1 MIKNLLRKNKP
12 APLFCAALVCL
23 LAVSA
28 CKKDQPP
35 PPAAQGP
42 KPAPVQAQV
51 VQKPVSSAQAAAAP
65 AVNQFDFSK
74 KKDPF
79 KPLITV
85 KAAPADNA
93 GPGGM
98 PLRNALPLH
107 SFDVNQFK
115 LIGIIIGGKDSQA
128 MVTDPGGKGYVL
140 KTGMTIGKNG
150 GKVSAITSRS
160 VDVIEQFRDD
170 NGRVRKQTIKLT
182 LPRKQ

>member
-12 APLFCAALVCL
+12 APFLCAALVCL
-23 LAVSA
+23 LALSA

-35 PPAAQGP
+35 PAALAP
-42 KPAPVQAQV
+42 KPAPVQAKA

-79 KPLITV
+79 RPLITV

-93 GPGGM
+93 GPGGK

-115 LIGIIIGGKDSQA
+115 LIGIITGGKDSQA

-150 GKVSAITSRS
+150 GKVAAITSRS
-160 VDVIEQFRDD
+160 VDVVEQFRDD
-170 NGRVRKQTIKLT
+170 NGRVRSQTIKLT

>member
-12 APLFCAALVCL
+12 APFLCAALVCL
-23 LAVSA
+23 LALSA

-35 PPAAQGP
+35 PAALAP
-42 KPAPVQAQV
+42 KPAPVQIKAI
-51 VQKPVSSAQAAAAP
+51 QKPVSSAQAAAAP
-65 AVNQFDFSK
+65 ASSQFDFSK

-79 KPLITV
+79 KPFITV

-93 GPGGM
+93 GPAGRS
-98 PLRNALPLH
+98 LRNALPIH

-115 LIGIIIGGKDSQA
+115 LIGIISAGKDSQA

-140 KTGMTIGKNG
+140 KTGMTIGRNG
-150 GKVSAITSRS
+150 GKVVAITSRN
-160 VDVIEQFRDD
+160 VDVVEQFRDD
-170 NGRVRKQTIKLT
+170 NGRVRKETIKLT

>member
-1 MIKNLLRKNKP
+1 MIKNLLRKNKS
-12 APLFCAALVCL
+12 AQFVCAALVCL

-35 PPAAQGP
+35 PPVAQSP
-42 KPAPVQAQV
+42 KAAPVQAKA
-51 VQKPVSSAQAAAAP
+51 VQKPVSSVQAAAAP

-79 KPLITV
+79 KPFITV
-85 KAAPADNA
+85 KTAPADNA
-93 GPGGM
+93 GPGGRS
-98 PLRNALPLH
+98 LRNSLPIH

-115 LIGIIIGGKDSQA
+115 LIGIISGGKDSQA

-150 GKVSAITSRS
+150 GKVTSIASRS
-160 VDVIEQFRDD
+160 VDVVEQFRDD
-170 NGRVRKQTIKLT
+170 NGRVRKETIKLT

>member
-12 APLFCAALVCL
+12 APFLCAALVCL
-23 LAVSA
+23 LALSA

-35 PPAAQGP
+35 PPAPQAP
-42 KPAPVQAQV
+42 KPAPVQAQA
-51 VQKPVSSAQAAAAP
+51 VQKPFSSAQAVGAP
-65 AVNQFDFSK
+65 VASQFDFSK

-79 KPLITV
+79 KPFITV
-85 KAAPADNA
+85 KVAPAENA
-93 GPGGM
+93 AAGGKA
-98 PLRNALPLH
+98 LRNALPLH

-115 LIGIIIGGKDSQA
+115 LIGIITGGKDSQA

-150 GKVSAITSRS
+150 GKVSSITSRS
-160 VDVIEQFRDD
+160 VDVVEQFRDD
-170 NGRVRKQTIKLT
+170 NGRVRSQTIKLT